1 MDQSKLAL
9 PKLQTI
15 LSGTKVRCK
24 RCRGLGQRSQS
35 WMVTHPEE
43 YQNGDPQFE
52 WVPCEVCDG
61 TGEVTLD
68 GEPTR
73 I

>member
-1 MDQSKLAL
+1 MSEPKLAL
-9 PKLQTI
+9 PKIQTI
-15 LSGTKVRCK
+15 LSGTNIRCK
-24 RCRGLGQRSQS
+24 RCRGLGQRSQT

-52 WVPCEVCDG
+52 WVSCEVCDG

>member
-1 MDQSKLAL
+1 
-9 PKLQTI
+9 
-15 LSGTKVRCK
+15 
-24 RCRGLGQRSQS
+24 
-35 WMVTHPEE
+35 MVTHPEE
-43 YQNGDPQFE
+43 YQNGDVQFE
-52 WVPCEVCDG
+52 FVKCEVCDG